1 MICCFQCL
9 IYQSTL
15 EPYRVSLF
23 LIAATTFIQDE
34 GSGTRASRGGRQ
46 LVDMLFTE
54 ILKSRE
60 LLDNVLVRAIL
71 DKVCQRG
78 E

>member
-1 MICCFQCL
+1 MNDVYEL
-9 IYQSTL
+9 
-15 EPYRVSLF
+15 
-23 LIAATTFIQDE
+23 E
-34 GSGTRASRGGRQ
+34 GSNTRASRGGRQ